1 MEFRCEYCHFFTT
14 SNKNYNKHILTE
26 EHIMNEDLHEI
37 RELFKLIDNKRVEL
51 KMKNKRI
58 KLILK
63 DYAKCVDKNK
73 PILEL
78 EKMYNLEMNERNNI
92 NFITTNLINTVK
104 TLIKKHNLI

>member
-14 SNKNYNKHILTE
+14 SIKNYNKHLLTE

-37 RELFKLIDNKRVEL
+37 GELFKLIDNKRVEL

-63 DYAKCVDKNK
+63 EYAKCVDKNK

-78 EKMYNLEMNERNNI
+78 EKMYNLETNERNNI
-92 NFITTNLINTVK
+92 ELITTNLINTVK
-104 TLIKKHNLI
+104 TLIKKHNLN